1 MPSQYLHRKS
11 SQILQQHKEIT
22 DFTKFYTNFEQYG
35 KEKMRANDSLP
46 KDFYKHSILTNRKT
60 DTHFIRGVNEQG
72 LANVCHNKNIYI
84 YLPYNLKPLI
94 L

>member
-1 MPSQYLHRKS
+1 MTTMTREEKMPSQYLHRKS

-46 KDFYKHSILTNRKT
+46 KDFYKHSIIWFSSVSQSCPTLCDPMDCSTP
-60 DTHFIRGVNEQG
+60 G
-72 LANVCHNKNIYI
+72 LPVHHQ
-84 YLPYNLKPLI
+84 L
-94 L
+94 